1 MCIFNSAL
9 FNVQCAVCSVRD
21 DTESN
26 PDICRHHSQSE
37 AAAAGGEDEGERG
50 WGGKGSW
57 EIVNVVREKK
67 RGDEGE

>member
-1 MCIFNSAL
+1 M
-9 FNVQCAVCSVRD
+9 CSVRD

-50 WGGKGSW
+50 WGGEGGWK
-57 EIVNVVREKK
+57 IVNVVRGRREVMKGNELIRWGFK
-67 RGDEGE
+67 G